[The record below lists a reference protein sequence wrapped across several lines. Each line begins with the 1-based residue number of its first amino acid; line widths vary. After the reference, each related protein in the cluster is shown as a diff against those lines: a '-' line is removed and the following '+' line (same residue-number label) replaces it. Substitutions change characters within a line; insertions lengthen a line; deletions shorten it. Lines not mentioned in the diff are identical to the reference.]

1 MMANC
6 WRFVGTRGSTRA
18 DVHQVLDLLAT
29 GVLNAEELI
38 THRFPLAEVDQAIA
52 AIQDRREPIWMAVV
66 IP

>member
-1 MMANC
+1 MA
-6 WRFVGTRGSTRA
+6 T
-18 DVHQVLDLLAT
+18 D
-29 GVLNAEELI
+29 VLNAEELI